1 MPISELKLAKEL
13 IRRPS
18 ITPKDAG
25 AINILAK
32 KLRSLGFKCQLI
44 NFKNIKNLY
53 AKLGKSSPNFC
64 YAGHTDVVPPGNISD
79 WSVNPFKP
87 TVKNNKLIGRGAN
100 DMKAS
105 IACFV
110 AAVSRFKAKNKK
122 FNGSISLLITGDE
135 EGVAINGTKRVVEY
149 LKRKREKINFCLVGE
164 PTNPNKLGE
173 MIKIGRR
180 GSITGRLTITGTQ
193 GHVAYPHRANNPSN
207 TIVNILKRIK
217 ETKLDNGTKKVV
229 KYLKRKK
236 EKINFCLVGEPTNP
250 NKLGEMIKIGR
261 RGSITGRLTVIGTQ
275 GHVAYPHIAN
285 NPSNTLVKI
294 LKKIKE
300 VKLDKGTKNF
310 QPSNLEI
317 TKINIDNHTDNV
329 IPGSAN
335 AVFNIRYNDKHSS
348 SSLKRKLNKIFRS
361 ITRKAKCKF
370 NIKYEVSGEA
380 FLTKPNKTTYMI
392 QNTIKKIT
400 GIKPKLST
408 AGGTSDARFIRKIA
422 PCLEFGLVG
431 KTMHKIDES
440 VPLPDLKKLTN
451 IYLNI
456 LENYFK

>member
-180 GSITGRLTITGTQ
+180 GSITGRLTIIGTQ
-193 GHVAYPHRANNPSN
+193 GHVAYPHRANNPSS
-207 TIVNILKRIK
+207 TMVN
-217 ETKLDNGTKKVV
+217 
-229 KYLKRKK
+229 
-236 EKINFCLVGEPTNP
+236 
-250 NKLGEMIKIGR
+250 
-261 RGSITGRLTVIGTQ
+261 
-275 GHVAYPHIAN
+275 
-285 NPSNTLVKI
+285 I

-300 VKLDKGTKNF
+300 IKLDKGTKNF
-310 QPSNLEI
+310 QASNLEI
-317 TKINIDNHTDNV
+317 TKINIDNHADNV
-329 IPGSAN
+329 IPGSAS
-335 AVFNIRYNDKHSS
+335 AVFNIRFNNKHSA
-348 SSLKRKLNKIFRS
+348 SSLKRKLNGIFRS
-361 ITRKAKCKF
+361 MTKKAKCKLD
-370 NIKYEVSGEA
+370 IKYEVSGEA
-380 FLTKPNKTTYMI
+380 FLTKSNKTTFMI

-400 GIKPKLST
+400 KIKPKLST

-422 PCLEFGLVG
+422 PSIEFGLVG

-440 VPLPDLKKLTN
+440 VPISDLNKLTN
-451 IYLNI
+451 IYQNI
-456 LENYFK
+456 LKNYFRAS